1 MRLRRRTRPDREQ
14 LERVRRARTKA
25 LQARAGE
32 ARIRV
37 KGTALEARR
46 RLRPV
51 GRPFAAL
58 IGGALGRI
66 APLVSGLLL
75 FVLRFVA
82 AAVVLVLEVGEAVVG
97 WLGAR
102 IGRAATAT
110 WRFLLVHVQ
119 PRTTFAF
126 VAAAAAVAL
135 GVSQFFDYQA
145 VVAGDADYGGEVGT
159 VAPPPVVHDELAGS
173 AHLYLL
179 VPVAVAALGLVWATF
194 RGNWRLGRWV
204 MALGLL
210 GIAVSLIIDL
220 PQGLDG
226 GVDTVAFSGGRAELV
241 EGFWAQ
247 LCASVV
253 LAISGLALGA
263 EVHRRA
269 ETEAPPP
276 GSEPRRRRALWR
288 RRPRAA
294 ADGGRIAAGGGA
306 GS

>member
-1 MRLRRRTRPDREQ
+1 MGLRRRRKLDPEQ
-14 LERVRRARTKA
+14 LEEVRRGRTEY
-25 LQARAGE
+25 LQARRDE
-32 ARIRV
+32 VRLRMR
-37 KGTALEARR
+37 GTALETRR

-51 GRPFAAL
+51 ARPFGAL
-58 IGGALGRI
+58 FRGVLGRI
-66 APLVSGLLL
+66 APLVTSTIL
-75 FVLRFVA
+75 FVLRLLA
-82 AAVVLVLEVGEAVVG
+82 GVVSAISTVGEKVFG

-102 IGRAATAT
+102 IARAVSVT

-119 PRTTFAF
+119 PRGTLAF

-145 VVAGDADYGGEVGT
+145 VVAGDTDYAGEVGT
-159 VAPPPVVHDELAGS
+159 VAPPPVTHNELAGS

-179 VPVAVAALGLVWATF
+179 LPVAVAALGLVWATY

-204 MALGLL
+204 MVLGLL
-210 GIAVSLIIDL
+210 GVAVSLIVDL

-226 GVDTVAFSGGRAELV
+226 GVAEIAFSGGEAELI

-247 LCASVV
+247 LSASIV
-253 LAISGLALGA
+253 LAIGGFALGA
-263 EVHRRA
+263 EAHRGA
-269 ETEAPPP
+269 ETEGAPQ

-294 ADGGRIAAGGGA
+294 ADGGRIAARGGA